1 MIVVACLL
9 TITIAVSACQAT
21 GTDGDG
27 SRPAFLPE
35 TDFAWKAVF
44 TAKGP
49 VTSIAAGGPEAVWAS
64 DKLGKIYF
72 FNGSI
77 WRTQFTAHDFNNN
90 NIVCICALGSKRA
103 YAVNTN
109 GDSAESGRAESVLYY
124 FNGTAWARKAEL
136 AAEIHWVATL
146 NSALTCVV
154 GGERKGGSSSGVVY
168 FYNGSTFSKQFE
180 ANEVLTGVSADGANR
195 AWAVGDKGGVYFFD
209 GRRWSKK
216 REIGAALNC
225 VVALDASHVFAGG
238 SATAGGRNTG
248 VVYAFDGFRWKKI
261 GEFPA
266 TADQRPASLE
276 GITAIAAVDSGH
288 VWAAGNAGYTYN
300 GSLWRVFYHPQ
311 ADFPPTCIS
320 GSDADNVWAGTAG
333 GGIYLR
339 TNVVPL
345 RIFFPKETFR

>member
-9 TITIAVSACQAT
+9 TVTIAVSACQAA

-35 TDFAWKAVF
+35 TDFAWKAVI

-64 DKLGKIYF
+64 DKLGKLYL

-90 NIVCICALGSKRA
+90 SIVCICALGSKRA

-109 GDSAESGRAESVLYY
+109 GDSAESERPESVLY
-124 FNGTAWARKAEL
+124 
-136 AAEIHWVATL
+136 
-146 NSALTCVV
+146 S
-154 GGERKGGSSSGVVY
+154 
-168 FYNGSTFSKQFE
+168 
-180 ANEVLTGVSADGANR
+180 
-195 AWAVGDKGGVYFFD
+195 
-209 GRRWSKK
+209 
-216 REIGAALNC
+216 
-225 VVALDASHVFAGG
+225 
-238 SATAGGRNTG
+238 
-248 VVYAFDGFRWKKI
+248 
-261 GEFPA
+261 
-266 TADQRPASLE
+266 
-276 GITAIAAVDSGH
+276 
-288 VWAAGNAGYTYN
+288 
-300 GSLWRVFYHPQ
+300 RVFYHPQ

-320 GSDADNVWAGTAG
+320 GSDADNVLAGTAG

-339 TNVVPL
+339 INVVPL

>member
-9 TITIAVSACQAT
+9 TVTIAVSACQAT
-21 GTDGDG
+21 ETDGDG
-27 SRPAFLPE
+27 SHPAFLPE

-49 VTSIAAGGPEAVWAS
+49 VPSIAAGGPEAVWTS
-64 DKLGKIYF
+64 DKLGKI
-72 FNGSI
+72 
-77 WRTQFTAHDFNNN
+77 
-90 NIVCICALGSKRA
+90 
-103 YAVNTN
+103 
-109 GDSAESGRAESVLYY
+109 
-124 FNGTAWARKAEL
+124 
-136 AAEIHWVATL
+136 
-146 NSALTCVV
+146 
-154 GGERKGGSSSGVVY
+154 
-168 FYNGSTFSKQFE
+168 
-180 ANEVLTGVSADGANR
+180 
-195 AWAVGDKGGVYFFD
+195 YFFD

-216 REIGAALNC
+216 REVGAALNC
-225 VVALDASHVFAGG
+225 VAALDASHVFAGG

-300 GSLWRVFYHPQ
+300 GSFWRVFYHPQ
-311 ADFPPTCIS
+311 SDFPPTCIS